1 MHSIFG
7 FKSARMARRPMRLPF
22 SRISST
28 WTALADFPWAGCG
41 FWVSFADL
49 PWAGRGVTNALWTR
63 YMSMLFDKVE
73 P

>member
-1 MHSIFG
+1 
-7 FKSARMARRPMRLPF
+7 MRLPF

-49 PWAGRGVTNALWTR
+49 PWARCGVFWDALF
-63 YMSMLFDKVE
+63 FDKVE